1 MNFPTDGEREKKEG
15 GVVIFVVRWSQR
27 QLWFPAERRCVT
39 ASTYTPPYLCLSSHL
54 HSFTPPQDRQI
65 AFTTLHA
72 IGRQQ
77 ERTSV
82 CVCSV
87 LSICG
92 CCAECILAV
101 GSHTLSS

>member
-1 MNFPTDGEREKKEG
+1 MNFPTDSERERER

-39 ASTYTPPYLCLSSHL
+39 ASTYTPPCLGLSSHL
-54 HSFTPPQDRQI
+54 HSFTAPQDRQI

-77 ERTSV
+77 CV
-82 CVCSV
+82 CVCPLLFRV
-87 LSICG
+87 Y
-92 CCAECILAV
+92 V
-101 GSHTLSS
+101 DVVQD